1 MPRECRRILDGLADA
16 LTDACAALPGA
27 ATGLEA
33 SGPSREGPWGLV
45 RPWFPRHTLW
55 VEPTPERGRGGL
67 ARRGIES
74 RADGT
79 HPIGGLAEVG
89 EGSMLVGG

>member
-1 MPRECRRILDGLADA
+1 
-16 LTDACAALPGA
+16 
-27 ATGLEA
+27 
-33 SGPSREGPWGLV
+33 LV
-45 RPWFPRHTLW
+45 PRHTLAW

-89 EGSMLVGG
+89 RTPCRSGASCPRPSPAAEGKCSWSLPLSPIDDALEMGDPGMPRVATQASRL